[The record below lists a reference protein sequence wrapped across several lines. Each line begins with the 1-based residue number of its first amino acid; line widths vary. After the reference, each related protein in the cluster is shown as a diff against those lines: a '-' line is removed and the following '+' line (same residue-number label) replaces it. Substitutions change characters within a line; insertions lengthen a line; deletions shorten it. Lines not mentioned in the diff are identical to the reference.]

1 MFNTQLGMPP
11 QYSNLY
17 LRERMIWKELYMVV
31 RCQGGIH
38 FHFFIPNKIRSG
50 VYPSP

>member
-17 LRERMIWKELYMVV
+17 LRENDLERIIY
-31 RCQGGIH
+31 G
-38 FHFFIPNKIRSG
+38 S
-50 VYPSP
+50 